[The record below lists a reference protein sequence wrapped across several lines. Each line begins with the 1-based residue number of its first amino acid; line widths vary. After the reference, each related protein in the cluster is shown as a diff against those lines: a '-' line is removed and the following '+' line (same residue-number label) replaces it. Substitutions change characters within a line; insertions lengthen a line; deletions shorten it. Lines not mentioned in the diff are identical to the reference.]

1 MKRLV
6 SRQASES
13 VSEEGGPT
21 FADDVYALG
30 TEIIKGYTS
39 YTDIPEVHIRQN
51 AGKAPPRP
59 VNIIPGDDA
68 GNQVWNILCKC
79 WLNNSANR
87 PLATDVCDVMRS
99 VYHSSSETLFAC
111 STFEWSDTYCLAGGP
126 VFKVFDLV
134 VKENTTVLDL
144 VGYFEKYDLVNY
156 TDLLHQHHI
165 ETAMPFADGALANIY
180 KVKVS
185 RTRYLAVKCV
195 KHETPYKKLKRAARE
210 LSCWSSYKH
219 KNILPILGFA
229 IVKGDLAMVSRWM
242 KNGYVTE
249 YVVNN
254 PNCDRSGLCIQ
265 LAKAISY
272 LHKNDIIHGDIKGPN
287 VLISDTG
294 VVQITDFGVSVM
306 DHQEIKFSSTSSR
319 GGTQRW
325 LAPEILLGQTKSTK
339 EADVY
344 ALSMTMIEIY
354 TGEQPY
360 GSKHWLQLMVPV
372 VNGELRPSR
381 PVTLPPDIFGY
392 RVWRLMNQCWIE
404 NWSTR
409 PTSRD
414 VYERLCKYKFIN
426 TIPPGPQPDSEKLI
440 ALSNKIGV
448 VVKQRAIAFSK
459 RGSTTATQGLKG
471 APAKFVESILEGIDG
486 AYKGSYG
493 WLIFTQ
499 KESTVQ
505 YQSGDIMPGDI
516 VVMTDVV
523 FKRRRFGGLE
533 SRTMSVSGELV
544 GVLGEFEPK
553 KRKLKVWNPF
563 LWQLAYPP
571 DEPVSYCLDDLKNG
585 IVQIYRVAE
594 DC

>member
-1 MKRLV
+1 MKPLV

-13 VSEEGGPT
+13 VSEEGSPT

-39 YTDIPEVHIRQN
+39 YTDIPGVHIRQN

-59 VNIIPGDDA
+59 VNIIPGSDA
-68 GNQVWNILCKC
+68 GDHVWDILCKC

-87 PLATDVCDVMRS
+87 PL
-99 VYHSSSETLFAC
+99 
-111 STFEWSDTYCLAGGP
+111 
-126 VFKVFDLV
+126 
-134 VKENTTVLDL
+134 TVLDL

-254 PNCDRSGLCIQ
+254 PNCDRSGLASAN
-265 LAKAISY
+265 LTEPTW
-272 LHKNDIIHGDIKGPN
+272 PN
-287 VLISDTG
+287 VLISDNG

-344 ALSMTMIEIY
+344 ALSMEIY

-360 GSKHWLQLMVPV
+360 GSKNWLQLMVPV

-381 PVTLPPDIFGY
+381 PVTLSPDIFGY
-392 RVWRLMNQCWIE
+392 RVWRLMNQCWLE
-404 NWSTR
+404 NWSAR
-409 PTSRD
+409 PTSKD
-414 VYERLCKYKFIN
+414 VYERLCKYNFIN
-426 TIPPGPQPDSEKLI
+426 TVPPGPQPDSEKLI

-448 VVKQRAIAFSK
+448 VVKQRAIALSK
-459 RGSTTATQGLKG
+459 RGSTTATQGLKS
-471 APAKFVESILEGIDG
+471 APAEFVESILEGIDG

-505 YQSGDIMPGDI
+505 HQSGDIMPGDI

-533 SRTMSVSGELV
+533 SRTISVSGELF

-553 KRKLKVWNPF
+553 KRKLK
-563 LWQLAYPP
+563 P

-585 IVQIYRVAE
+585 VVQDPRVEASLLS
-594 DC
+594 DLRAFGISGAFSTATLAWVLWSN